1 MSTDNY
7 HAQEHYEEPA
17 PAAPHGG
24 GGMNA
29 AGNSTELVDLIVRPD
44 VPGWMEEDLGVPEL
58 ADDFVL
64 SKFDD
69 AEHWEMKWRMKN
81 RFAAMRRDELPAHTP
96 TNPVLA
102 EVMTGEGKQVID
114 SEKSRHIDTA
124 EMLAEARLSRAK
136 GGWQQ
141 NVLTKVTN
149 EVRRVSGGV
158 KNKAKGFFSRIL
170 GGN

>member
-1 MSTDNY
+1 M
-7 HAQEHYEEPA
+7 HPEEHGNDYYDEPA
-17 PAAPHGG
+17 PAPMPGQ
-24 GGMNA
+24 GMNA

-44 VPGWMEEDLGVPEL
+44 VPEWMKEDLGVPEL
-58 ADDFVL
+58 SDDFVL
-64 SKFDD
+64 SRFDD

-81 RFAAMRRDELPAHTP
+81 RFMAMRRDQLPAHTP
-96 TNPVLA
+96 TNPVIS

-114 SEKSRHIDTA
+114 SEKSRHLDTA

-149 EVRRVSGGV
+149 EVRRVSSGASG
-158 KNKAKGFFSRIL
+158 KAKGFFSKLL